1 MTFPPPPA
9 RRRLLVIHNPVAGA
23 RRARRLAAVI
33 AALGERHGVE
43 VTVRA
48 TTRRGDAEAMAAGLT
63 TTGPSSPAP
72 WDAVAV
78 AGGDGTINEAINGMM
93 GGMMGGMMEG
103 GPAPLPFAVVPLGT
117 ANVLAHELGL
127 PFDAAGVADTLALGR
142 VQPVHLG
149 TANGRC
155 FAMMAG
161 VGLDAHVVEGVD
173 PALKRRIGKGAYVLE
188 TLRRLACPRGGRY
201 RVTVGNRVHEVAA
214 AIAAN
219 GHFYGGTFVCA
230 PDARLTDPTLHLCRF
245 ERSGRWNALRYVMG
259 VTTGLVRRFPDVPVE
274 PVTALRIDGP
284 EGEPVQG
291 DGDIIARLPVTIGV
305 HPRTLPMLVP
315 MLTPAG

>member
-1 MTFPPPPA
+1 MTVLPPTD

-33 AALGERHGVE
+33 AALGERHGAE
-43 VTVRA
+43 VTVWA
-48 TTRRGDAEAMAAGLT
+48 TTRRGDAEAMGRSLT
-63 TTGPSSPAP
+63 PASG

-78 AGGDGTINEAINGMM
+78 AGGDGTINEAINGIMA
-93 GGMMGGMMEG
+93 GNAA
-103 GPAPLPFAVVPLGT
+103 APWAPPPFAVVPLGT

-161 VGLDAHVVEGVD
+161 VGLDAHVVDGVD
-173 PALKRRIGKGAYVLE
+173 PALKRRIGKGAYALE
-188 TLRRLACPRGGRY
+188 TLRRLARPRGGRY
-201 RVTVGNRVHEVAA
+201 RVTVGNTVHEVAA

-230 PDARLTDPTLHLCRF
+230 PDARLAEPTLHLCRF
-245 ERSGRWNALRYVMG
+245 ERFGRWNALRYVAG
-259 VTTGLVRRFPDVPVE
+259 VTTGLVRRFPDVPVA

-284 EGEPVQG
+284 AGEPVQG
-291 DGDIIARLPVTIGV
+291 DGDIIARLPVDIGL
-305 HPRTLPMLVP
+305 HPRTLPVLVP
-315 MLTPAG
+315 AG

>member
-1 MTFPPPPA
+1 MLPPPPV

-33 AALGERHGVE
+33 AALGERHGAQ
-43 VTVRA
+43 VTVWA
-48 TTRRGDAEAMAAGLT
+48 TAGRGDAEAMARSLT
-63 TTGPSSPAP
+63 PVS

-93 GGMMGGMMEG
+93 TAGMRAGGMTAGEEA
-103 GPAPLPFAVVPLGT
+103 PALPFAVVPLGT

-127 PFDAAGVADTLALGR
+127 PFDAAGIADTLAAGY

-188 TLRRLACPRGGRY
+188 TLKRLAWPRGGRY
-201 RVTVGNRVHEVAA
+201 RITAGGETAEVAA

-245 ERSGRWNALRYVMG
+245 ERFGRWNALRYVAG
-259 VTTGLVRRFPDVPVE
+259 VTTGLVRRFPDVPVG

-291 DGDIIARLPVTIGV
+291 DGDVIARLPVEIRL
-305 HPRTLPMLVP
+305 HPRTLPMVVP
-315 MLTPAG
+315 TAAAGQG

>member
-1 MTFPPPPA
+1 MTSPPPPT

-48 TTRRGDAEAMAAGLT
+48 TTRRGDAEAMAADLT
-63 TTGPSSPAP
+63 TPGSSSPAP

-93 GGMMGGMMEG
+93 GG
-103 GPAPLPFAVVPLGT
+103 GPPPLPFAVVPLGT

-149 TANGRC
+149 IANGRC

-173 PALKRRIGKGAYVLE
+173 PDLKRRIGKGAYVLE

-201 RVTVGNRVHEVAA
+201 RITVGNTAHTVAA

-245 ERSGRWNALRYVMG
+245 ERSGRWNALRYVVG
-259 VTTGLVRRFPDVPVE
+259 VTTGLVPRFPDVPVE
-274 PVTALRIDGP
+274 PVTTLRIDGP

-305 HPRTLPMLVP
+305 HPRTLPILVP
-315 MLTPAG
+315 GLVPGLVPAG

>member
-1 MTFPPPPA
+1 MTVPPPTA

-23 RRARRLAAVI
+23 RSTRRLAAVI
-33 AALGERHGVE
+33 AALGERHGAE
-43 VTVRA
+43 VTVWA
-48 TTRRGDAEAMAAGLT
+48 TTRRGDAEAMGRSLT
-63 TTGPSSPAP
+63 PASG

-78 AGGDGTINEAINGMM
+78 AGGDGTINEAINGFMT
-93 GGMMGGMMEG
+93 GNAA
-103 GPAPLPFAVVPLGT
+103 PALAPAIPFAVVPLGT

-127 PFDAAGVADTLALGR
+127 PFDAAGVAGTLALGR

-161 VGLDAHVVEGVD
+161 VGLDAHVVDGVD

-201 RVTVGNRVHEVAA
+201 RVTVGNAVYEVAA

-230 PDARLTDPTLHLCRF
+230 PDARLADPTLHLCRF
-245 ERSGRWNALRYVMG
+245 ERFGRWNALRYVAG
-259 VTTGLVRRFPDVPVE
+259 VTTGLVRRFPDVPVT

-284 EGEPVQG
+284 AGEPVQG
-291 DGDIIARLPVTIGV
+291 DGDIIARLPVDIGL
-305 HPRTLPMLVP
+305 HPRTLPVVV
-315 MLTPAG
+315 PAG